1 MKAWAKSFYLS
12 QAWENTRAAYL
23 MSQDYICE
31 RCGEP
36 AKIAHHKRYLTRENI
51 NDAGI
56 TLSWDNL
63 EALCQDCHNKEH
75 HKRKPR
81 LRYKF
86 DAAGGISPPIR
97 KSKLKGENTE
107 GDTLKLPSGR
117 VHTWCRG
124 CGGVI
129 WQRQQAAGKRGRGN
143 GCAEKEKRKP
153 YQGREKKT

>member
-1 MKAWAKSFYLS
+1 MKSRALGIAERSGDSMKAWAKSFYLS

-75 HKRKPR
+75 HMRKPR

-86 DAAGGISPPIR
+86 DAAGGISPL
-97 KSKLKGENTE
+97 SEN
-107 GDTLKLPSGR
+107 
-117 VHTWCRG
+117 
-124 CGGVI
+124 
-129 WQRQQAAGKRGRGN
+129 
-143 GCAEKEKRKP
+143 
-153 YQGREKKT
+153 KK